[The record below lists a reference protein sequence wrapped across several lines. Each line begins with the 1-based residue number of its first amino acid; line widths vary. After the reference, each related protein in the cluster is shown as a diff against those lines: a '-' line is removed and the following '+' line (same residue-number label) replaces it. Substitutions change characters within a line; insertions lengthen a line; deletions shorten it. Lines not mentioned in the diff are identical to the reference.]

1 MLLVFQCTCASIL
14 IYALTLSLKQGRY
27 YDPLL
32 AEEEIEVQ
40 GRYYDPLLAEE
51 EIEVQRG

>member
-1 MLLVFQCTCASIL
+1 VLLVFQCTCASIL